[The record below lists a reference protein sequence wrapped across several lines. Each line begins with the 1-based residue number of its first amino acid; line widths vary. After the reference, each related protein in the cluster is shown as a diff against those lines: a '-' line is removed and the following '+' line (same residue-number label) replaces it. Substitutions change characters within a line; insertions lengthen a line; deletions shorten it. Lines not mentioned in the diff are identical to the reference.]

1 MKVALINPISKT
13 VNEMCTG
20 HEVRAWGRKSGNV
33 IVDVPI
39 GFPVKSISDVKAFG
53 PDVVVVEKRGK
64 GVFREFAKN
73 FDKVVDVE
81 GLRLMLSAK
90 PVKVKAAAPVVVK
103 KEPEPVPEPVVV
115 KSEPVPEPVVIK
127 EEPVVIKEEPV
138 VIKEEPVVIKE
149 EPKEPVPEVF
159 AVAAAAVEEVE
170 KVIQEP
176 KKSRKTKKPTKSS
189 T

>member
-1 MKVALINPISKT
+1 MKVALINPITKT

-20 HEVRAWGRKSGNV
+20 HEVRAWGRKTGKVS
-33 IVDVPI
+33 VDVPT
-39 GFPVKSISDVKAFG
+39 GFPVKSIADVKSFG
-53 PDVVVVEKRGK
+53 PDVVVVEKRGN
-64 GVFREFAKN
+64 GVFREFAKH

-81 GLRLMLSAK
+81 GLRLILSAK
-90 PVKVKAAAPVVVK
+90 VPEPVVK
-103 KEPEPVPEPVVV
+103 SEPVPEPVVV
-115 KSEPVPEPVVIK
+115 KSEPEPV
-127 EEPVVIKEEPV
+127 P
-138 VIKEEPVVIKE
+138 
-149 EPKEPVPEVF
+149 EPVPEVF

>member
-1 MKVALINPISKT
+1 MKVALINPITKT

-33 IVDVPI
+33 SVDVPV
-39 GFPVKSISDVKAFG
+39 GFPVKSIADVKSFG
-53 PDVVVVEKRGK
+53 PDVVVVEKRGN
-64 GVFREFAKN
+64 GVFREFAKH

-81 GLRLMLSAK
+81 GLRLILSTK
-90 PVKVKAAAPVVVK
+90 VPEPVEEPVVVK
-103 KEPEPVPEPVVV
+103 SEPEPVPEPVEEPVVV
-115 KSEPVPEPVVIK
+115 KSEP
-127 EEPVVIKEEPV
+127 
-138 VIKEEPVVIKE
+138 
-149 EPKEPVPEVF
+149 EPVPEVF
-159 AVAAAAVEEVE
+159 AVAATAVEEVE

>member
-1 MKVALINPISKT
+1 MKVALINPITKT

-20 HEVRAWGRKSGNV
+20 HEVRAWGRKTGKVS
-33 IVDVPI
+33 VDVPT
-39 GFPVKSISDVKAFG
+39 GFPVKSIADVKSFG
-53 PDVVVVEKRGK
+53 PDVVVVEKRGN
-64 GVFREFAKN
+64 GVFREFAKH

-81 GLRLMLSAK
+81 GLRLILSAK
-90 PVKVKAAAPVVVK
+90 
-103 KEPEPVPEPVVV
+103 VPEPVVV
-115 KSEPVPEPVVIK
+115 KSEPVP
-127 EEPVVIKEEPV
+127 EPVVIKEEPV

>member
-13 VNEMCTG
+13 VNELCTG
-20 HEVRAWGRKSGNV
+20 HEIRAWGRKSGNV
-33 IVDVPI
+33 IVDVPT

-53 PDVVVVEKRGK
+53 PDVVVVEKRGN

-90 PVKVKAAAPVVVK
+90 PVKVKKEPELVPEPVVVK
-103 KEPEPVPEPVVV
+103 KEPEPEVV
-115 KSEPVPEPVVIK
+115 
-127 EEPVVIKEEPV
+127 
-138 VIKEEPVVIKE
+138 
-149 EPKEPVPEVF
+149 
-159 AVAAAAVEEVE
+159 AVAAAAVAEVE
-170 KVIQEP
+170 EAPKP
-176 KKSRKTKKPTKSS
+176 KKSSSSRKKKTPTKSS

>member
-13 VNEMCTG
+13 VNELCTG

-33 IVDVPI
+33 IVDVPT
-39 GFPVKSISDVKAFG
+39 GFPVKSIPYVKAFG
-53 PDVVVVEKRGK
+53 PDVVVVEKRGN

-81 GLRLMLSAK
+81 GLRLILSAK
-90 PVKVKAAAPVVVK
+90 PVKTAAPEPVVVK
-103 KEPEPVPEPVVV
+103 EEPKPEPVPEPVVV
-115 KSEPVPEPVVIK
+115 
-127 EEPVVIKEEPV
+127 
-138 VIKEEPVVIKE
+138 
-149 EPKEPVPEVF
+149 PEVVE
-159 AVAAAAVEEVE
+159 VAAAAVAAVEEVE

-176 KKSRKTKKPTKSS
+176 KKSSSRKSKKPTKSS

>member
-13 VNEMCTG
+13 VNELCTG
-20 HEVRAWGRKSGNV
+20 HELRAWGRKSGNV
-33 IVDVPI
+33 SVDVPT

-53 PDVVVVEKRGK
+53 PDVVVVEKRGN

-81 GLRLMLSAK
+81 GLRLILSAK
-90 PVKVKAAAPVVVK
+90 PEPVPEPAAVKEEPVPEP
-103 KEPEPVPEPVVV
+103 EPEPVPEVV
-115 KSEPVPEPVVIK
+115 E
-127 EEPVVIKEEPV
+127 
-138 VIKEEPVVIKE
+138 
-149 EPKEPVPEVF
+149 
-159 AVAAAAVEEVE
+159 VAAAAVAAVEEVE

-176 KKSRKTKKPTKSS
+176 KKSSSRKSKKPTKSS

>member
-1 MKVALINPISKT
+1 MKVALINPITKT

-33 IVDVPI
+33 IVDVPT

-53 PDVVVVEKRGK
+53 PDVVVVEKRGN

-81 GLRLMLSAK
+81 GLRLILSAK
-90 PVKVKAAAPVVVK
+90 
-103 KEPEPVPEPVVV
+103 VPEPVVV
-115 KSEPVPEPVVIK
+115 KSEPVPEP
-127 EEPVVIKEEPV
+127 EPVV
-138 VIKEEPVVIKE
+138 
-149 EPKEPVPEVF
+149 VPEVVE
-159 AVAAAAVEEVE
+159 VAAAAVAEVE
-170 KVIQEP
+170 KVIQEEEKP
-176 KKSRKTKKPTKSS
+176 KKSSSRKSKKPTKSS

>member
-13 VNEMCTG
+13 VNDMCIG

-33 IVDVPI
+33 IVDVPT

-53 PDVVVVEKRGK
+53 PDVVVVEKRGN
-64 GVFREFAKN
+64 GVFREFTKH

-81 GLRLMLSAK
+81 GLRLLLSAK
-90 PVKVKAAAPVVVK
+90 PVKVK

-115 KSEPVPEPVVIK
+115 KKEPEP
-127 EEPVVIKEEPV
+127 
-138 VIKEEPVVIKE
+138 
-149 EPKEPVPEVF
+149 EPVPEVV
-159 AVAAAAVEEVE
+159 AVAAAAVAEVE
-170 KVIQEP
+170 ETPKP
-176 KKSRKTKKPTKSS
+176 KKSSSSRKKKTPTKSS

>member
-13 VNEMCTG
+13 VNELCTG

-33 IVDVPI
+33 IVDVPT

-53 PDVVVVEKRGK
+53 PDVVVVEKRGN

-81 GLRLMLSAK
+81 GLRLILSAVPE
-90 PVKVKAAAPVVVK
+90 PVVVKEEPIPEPVVVK
-103 KEPEPVPEPVVV
+103 KEPVPEPVVV
-115 KSEPVPEPVVIK
+115 KKEPVPEPVP
-127 EEPVVIKEEPV
+127 E
-138 VIKEEPVVIKE
+138 
-149 EPKEPVPEVF
+149 PEVVE
-159 AVAAAAVEEVE
+159 VAAAAVSEVEEV
-170 KVIQEP
+170 IQVEEPKP
-176 KKSRKTKKPTKSS
+176 KKSSSSRKKKSPTKSS

>member
-33 IVDVPI
+33 IVDVPT

-53 PDVVVVEKRGK
+53 PDVVVVEKRGN

-81 GLRLMLSAK
+81 GLRLLLS
-90 PVKVKAAAPVVVK
+90 PVPEPVVVK
-103 KEPEPVPEPVVV
+103 KEPEPEPEPEPVPEPVAVKEEPEPEPEPVVV
-115 KSEPVPEPVVIK
+115 KKEPEP
-127 EEPVVIKEEPV
+127 EPEP
-138 VIKEEPVVIKE
+138 
-149 EPKEPVPEVF
+149 EPVPEVV
-159 AVAAAAVEEVE
+159 AVAAAVVAEVEEVIQVEE
-170 KVIQEP
+170 KP
-176 KKSRKTKKPTKSS
+176 RRSRKKKTPTQSS

>member
-13 VNEMCTG
+13 VNELCTG

-33 IVDVPI
+33 SVDVPT

-53 PDVVVVEKRGK
+53 PDVVVVEKRGN

-81 GLRLMLSAK
+81 GLRLILSAK
-90 PVKVKAAAPVVVK
+90 PVKTAAPEPVVVK
-103 KEPEPVPEPVVV
+103 EEPKPVPEPVVV
-115 KSEPVPEPVVIK
+115 
-127 EEPVVIKEEPV
+127 
-138 VIKEEPVVIKE
+138 
-149 EPKEPVPEVF
+149 PEVVE
-159 AVAAAAVEEVE
+159 VAAAAVAAVEEVE

-176 KKSRKTKKPTKSS
+176 KKSSSRKSKKPTKSS

>member
-1 MKVALINPISKT
+1 MKVALINPITKT

-33 IVDVPI
+33 SVDVPV
-39 GFPVKSISDVKAFG
+39 GFPVKSIADVKSFG
-53 PDVVVVEKRGK
+53 PDVVVVEKRGN
-64 GVFREFAKN
+64 GVFREFAKH

-81 GLRLMLSAK
+81 GLRLILSAK
-90 PVKVKAAAPVVVK
+90 
-103 KEPEPVPEPVVV
+103 VPEPVVV
-115 KSEPVPEPVVIK
+115 KSEPEPV
-127 EEPVVIKEEPV
+127 EEPVVVKSEP
-138 VIKEEPVVIKE
+138 
-149 EPKEPVPEVF
+149 EPVPEVF
-159 AVAAAAVEEVE
+159 AVAATAVEEVE

>member
-33 IVDVPI
+33 IVDVPT

-53 PDVVVVEKRGK
+53 PDVVVVEKRGN

-81 GLRLMLSAK
+81 GLRLLLS
-90 PVKVKAAAPVVVK
+90 PVPEPVAVKEEPEPEPEPVVVK
-103 KEPEPVPEPVVV
+103 KEPEPEPEP
-115 KSEPVPEPVVIK
+115 
-127 EEPVVIKEEPV
+127 
-138 VIKEEPVVIKE
+138 
-149 EPKEPVPEVF
+149 EPVPEVV
-159 AVAAAAVEEVE
+159 AVAAAAVAEVEEVIQVEE
-170 KVIQEP
+170 KP
-176 KKSRKTKKPTKSS
+176 RRSRKKKTPTQSS